1 MRSKNSSFRVR
12 FPMGLVFYAVLLSLV
27 GVINIA
33 SAARATQPNLFAYQM
48 LWLLIAACVAVVII
62 FVQTRTLGLIAYPFY
77 AGVMGLLV
85 GVLIFGIVAKGGQRW
100 IDIGFMRLQPSEL
113 AKIAAVL
120 ATARFCTDYEVYGGY
135 RLRDLIRPFNMSR
148 PIAVVAACIWSFR
161 KFPEYHWFAVLGIV
175 LSLIWLVFSFRQ
187 IKREGL
193 QFYQF
198 VALGDVML
206 VPFVLIA
213 VEPDLATGMIVLA
226 ISSTMVLFCGVRT
239 FSLVI
244 AGIFAVGIA
253 LVGWNFFL
261 KDYQKHRVHTFLD
274 PDADVR
280 GKGYQAMQ
288 SMIAI
293 GSGQV
298 IGKGFGE
305 GTQTQLSFLPENH
318 TDFVFSVLAEE
329 WGFIGALL
337 VLALFL
343 GLVLSMIQIA
353 AKAHDRFASLLAIGA
368 ASVVFWHLTVN
379 VGMVIGLLPVA
390 GVPLPFVS
398 YGGAS
403 MLIQVAALAICMNVS
418 LWRKVR

>member
-12 FPMGLVFYAVLLSLV
+12 FPMGLVFYASLLSLV

-33 SAARATQPNLFAYQM
+33 SAARATQPNLFMYQM
-48 LWLLIAACVAVVII
+48 LWLLIAAGVAAVVT
-62 FVQTRTLGLIAYPFY
+62 FVQTRTLGLLAYPFY
-77 AGVMGLLV
+77 AGVMTLL
-85 GVLIFGIVAKGGQRW
+85 GAVLIFGVVAKGGQRW
-100 IDIGFMRLQPSEL
+100 LDIGFMRLQPSEL
-113 AKIAAVL
+113 AKIAVVL
-120 ATARFCTDYEVYGGY
+120 ATAKFCTDYEVYGGY
-135 RLRDLIRPFNMSR
+135 RLRDLIRPFNFSR
-148 PIAVVAACIWSFR
+148 PLVVIAACLWAFK
-161 KFPEYHWFAVLGIV
+161 KFPAYHWFAVLGIV
-175 LSLIWLVFSFRQ
+175 MALVWMAFSFQQ
-187 IKREGL
+187 IRREGFH
-193 QFYQF
+193 FYQII
-198 VALGDVML
+198 ALGDVIL
-206 VPFVLIA
+206 VPFLLIA

-226 ISSTMVLFCGVRT
+226 ISGTMVLFCGMRT
-239 FSLVI
+239 LSLLI
-244 AGIFAVGIA
+244 AGVFVVGVA

-274 PDADVR
+274 PDADIR

-298 IGKGFGE
+298 LGKGFGE

-329 WGFIGALL
+329 WGFVGAFL

-343 GLVLSMIQIA
+343 GLVLSMVQIA
-353 AKAHDRFASLLAIGA
+353 SKAQDRFASLLAVGA
-368 ASVVFWHLTVN
+368 ASVVFWHMMVN

-403 MLIQVAALAICMNVS
+403 MLVQVAALAICMNVS

>member
-1 MRSKNSSFRVR
+1 MRSKNSSFKVR
-12 FPMGLVFYAVLLSLV
+12 FPMGVLFYAVLLSLV

-33 SAARATQPNLFAYQM
+33 SAARATQPNLFMYQM
-48 LWLLIAACVAVVII
+48 LWLLIAAGVAVVIG

-77 AGVMGLLV
+77 VGVMGLLV
-85 GVLIFGIVAKGGQRW
+85 AVLIFGVVAKGGQRW

-120 ATARFCTDYEVYGGY
+120 ATARFCTDYEIYGGY
-135 RLRDLIRPFNMSR
+135 RLRDLIRPFNLSR
-148 PIAVVAACIWSFR
+148 PLVAMIACIWVIK
-161 KFPEYHWFAVLGIV
+161 KFPEYYWFAIMGILIGFIWLG
-175 LSLIWLVFSFRQ
+175 LSLNQ
-187 IKREGL
+187 IRREGL
-193 QFYQF
+193 HFYQI
-198 VALGDVML
+198 VALGDIML
-206 VPFVLIA
+206 IPFVLIA

-226 ISSTMVLFCGVRT
+226 ISSTMVLFCGMRT
-239 FSLVI
+239 MSLVI
-244 AGIFAVGIA
+244 AGFFAVSIA

-274 PDADVR
+274 PDADIR

-288 SMIAI
+288 SMIAV

-298 IGKGFGE
+298 LGKGFGE

-329 WGFIGALL
+329 WGFVGALF
-337 VLALFL
+337 VLMLFL
-343 GLVLSMIQIA
+343 GLILSMIQIA
-353 AKAHDRFASLLAIGA
+353 SKAHDRFASLLAIGA
-368 ASVVFWHLTVN
+368 ASVVFWHLMVN

>member
-12 FPMGLVFYAVLLSLV
+12 FPSGLLFCAAILCLA
-27 GVINIA
+27 GVVNIA
-33 SAARATQPNLFAYQM
+33 SAARATQPNLYLYQ
-48 LWLLIAACVAVVII
+48 LVWLCIAVGFGALIL
-62 FVQTRTLGLIAYPFY
+62 FVQTRTLEMIAYPFY

-85 GVLIFGIVAKGGQRW
+85 AVLLFGVAAKGGLRW

-113 AKIAAVL
+113 AKIATVL
-120 ATARFCTDYEVYGGY
+120 ATAKYCTDYEVFGGY
-135 RLRDLIRPFNMSR
+135 GLLDLFRPLNFSR
-148 PIAVVAACIWSFR
+148 PLGLMIASGVVIKKYPEHYWVAILGIVIAVVWM
-161 KFPEYHWFAVLGIV
+161 VL
-175 LSLIWLVFSFRQ
+175 SFRQ
-187 IKREGL
+187 IQRQGFR
-193 QFYQF
+193 FYHV

-206 VPFVLIA
+206 LPFLLIA
-213 VEPDLATGMIVLA
+213 VEPDLATGSIVLA
-226 ISSTMVLFCGVRT
+226 ISATMVLFCGMKKI
-239 FSLVI
+239 SLVI
-244 AGIFAVGIA
+244 AGVFAVSIA
-253 LVGWNFFL
+253 IVGWNFFL

-288 SMIAI
+288 SMIAV
-293 GSGQV
+293 GSGQ
-298 IGKGFGE
+298 ILGKGFGE

-329 WGFIGALL
+329 WGFVGVLL

-343 GLVLSMIQIA
+343 WLILSMLQIA
-353 AKAHDRFASLLAIGA
+353 AKAGDRFASLLGIGA
-368 ASVVFWHLTVN
+368 TSVVFWHWLVN

-418 LWRKVR
+418 IWRKVK

>member
-12 FPMGLVFYAVLLSLV
+12 FPVGLLFYAVLLSLV
-27 GVINIA
+27 GVVNIA
-33 SAARATQPNLFAYQM
+33 SAARAMQPNLFMYQM
-48 LWLLIAACVAVVII
+48 LWLLIAACLATVIC

-77 AGVMGLLV
+77 VGVMGLLV
-85 GVLIFGIVAKGGQRW
+85 AVLIFGVVAKGGQRW
-100 IDIGFMRLQPSEL
+100 INLGFMRLQPSEL
-113 AKIAAVL
+113 AKIAVVL
-120 ATARFCTDYEVYGGY
+120 ATAKFCTDYQVYGGY
-135 RLRDLIRPFNMSR
+135 RIRDLVRPFNPSR
-148 PIAVVAACIWSFR
+148 PL
-161 KFPEYHWFAVLGIV
+161 AVLVGSVYFGYALVGIPVAIIWFV
-175 LSLIWLVFSFRQ
+175 LSVNQ
-187 IKREGL
+187 IRKEGFN
-193 QFYQF
+193 FYQII
-198 VALGDVML
+198 ALGDILV
-206 VPFVLIA
+206 VPFLLIA
-213 VEPDLATGMIVLA
+213 VEPDLATAMIVLA
-226 ISSTMVLFCGVRT
+226 ISVSMVLFCGVRT
-239 FSLVI
+239 VSLII
-244 AGIFAVGIA
+244 AAIFALSMA
-253 LVGWNFFL
+253 SVGWNFFL
-261 KDYQKHRVHTFLD
+261 RDYQKHRVHTFLD
-274 PDADVR
+274 PGADVR

-293 GSGQV
+293 GSGQF

-329 WGFIGALL
+329 WGFVGAFL

-343 GLVLSMIQIA
+343 GLVLSMLQIA

-368 ASVVFWHLTVN
+368 ASTVFWHMVVN

-418 LWRKVR
+418 VWRKVR

>member
-12 FPMGLVFYAVLLSLV
+12 FPMGLMFYALLLSLV

-33 SAARATQPNLFAYQM
+33 SAARATQPNLYLYQM
-48 LWLLIAACVAVVII
+48 VWLLIAACVAAVIV
-62 FVQTRTLGLIAYPFY
+62 FVQTRTLGFIAYPFY
-77 AGVMGLLV
+77 VGVMGLLV
-85 GVLIFGIVAKGGQRW
+85 AVLIFGVVAKGGQRW

-113 AKIAAVL
+113 AKIAVVL

-135 RLRDLIRPFNMSR
+135 RLRDLIRPFNLSR
-148 PIAVVAACIWSFR
+148 PVAVMVACIFVIK
-161 KFPEYHWFAVLGIV
+161 KFPEYYWFAIAGFFV
-175 LSLIWLVFSFRQ
+175 SLIWVGFSFRQ
-187 IKREGL
+187 IRREGFH
-193 QFYQF
+193 FYQI

-206 VPFVLIA
+206 VPFLLIA

-226 ISSTMVLFCGVRT
+226 ISATMVMFCGMRT
-239 FSLVI
+239 VSLLI
-244 AGIFAVGIA
+244 AGIFAVSIA

-288 SMIAI
+288 SMIAV
-293 GSGQV
+293 GSGQL

-329 WGFIGALL
+329 WGFMGALF

-343 GLVLSMIQIA
+343 GLLLSMIQIA
-353 AKAHDRFASLLAIGA
+353 AKAHDRFASLLVIGA
-368 ASVVFWHLTVN
+368 ASVIFWHLFVN

-403 MLIQVAALAICMNVS
+403 MMIQVAALAICMNVS